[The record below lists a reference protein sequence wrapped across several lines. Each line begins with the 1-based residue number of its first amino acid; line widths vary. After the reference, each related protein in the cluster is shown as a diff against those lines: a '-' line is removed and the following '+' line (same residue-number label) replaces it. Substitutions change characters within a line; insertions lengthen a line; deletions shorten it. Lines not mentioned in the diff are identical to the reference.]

1 METEPLGNRS
11 ILADARDK
19 KMKDKINDCVKYR
32 EKFRPFA
39 PAILEEYCSIYFK
52 NYEKSF
58 FMEKALQIKDIFQKK
73 IPAVVHNDGTGRLQ
87 SVKKENNLRFYNLIN
102 EYRKLTGVPLVLN
115 TSLNY
120 QGDPIVCKPE
130 DAIKTFYLSGL
141 DLLYINNFELYQH
154 C

>member
-1 METEPLGNRS
+1 
-11 ILADARDK
+11 
-19 KMKDKINDCVKYR
+19 
-32 EKFRPFA
+32 
-39 PAILEEYCSIYFK
+39 
-52 NYEKSF
+52 
-58 FMEKALQIKDIFQKK
+58 MEKALQIKDIFQKK

-141 DLLYINNFELYQH
+141 DLLYINNFELYK
-154 C
+154 